1 MTFWYSLS
9 LRRPRWRWAKPAF
22 SSALFAVLSA
32 FFLVGPAAG
41 QETKSVSLTEASAG
55 LDGAGGNARLIA
67 DLDGVEAG
75 DLPITEDKKTGGDSD
90 IKQTTTLYLNQPS
103 AGFQPFSA
111 TAGDGPVNLAWNLDG
126 DVNGDGYNVYR
137 STSTF
142 SDIFEEAKLNTDPV
156 SETSLTDVN
165 GDGNQD
171 LLITGSDANTSE
183 ANSNETT
190 TLHLDLA
197 ASIGPP
203 GETALAFDENGENVA
218 IPNSSDINLSKR
230 SQRTIEAF
238 FKVSDKTINARKQ
251 VVWEEGG
258 IDNGFNIYVYDG
270 SLYIGA
276 WSETL
281 GWNGGW
287 LETSAIESDRW
298 HHVALMFN
306 ADAGVFEGYLDG
318 AKFGSVSPPSLVD
331 DHNNSIGIGA
341 NRGGT
346 KFHDGDSGSQSVDG
360 FEGRIDEVRIWNEP
374 RTASQIQNNRDALL
388 TGDENGLIA
397 YWSLE
402 DEGGSTATDQ
412 TGNGHDGTVNGAT
425 WVNSQDSETVSTPT
439 NVAATP
445 GNQSV
450 DFTWSPG
457 GDSSP
462 AGYNVY
468 RSTESFNDISDAT
481 KLNSSLLS
489 SESYRDTE
497 VTNGTKYFYRVT
509 AVDND
514 GNESALSNQDS
525 AIPSAADI
533 LFSEDWESGSIN
545 TDIWNKFGNPS
556 PAVTGVGFE
565 SNYGFVPNG
574 DGFCDS
580 GAVTRSTFPMQDVAI
595 DWYAKVDGTADLD
608 IQGSLMLANDQQKG
622 GTCSDEGD
630 DGQRNHVMRV
640 KLQGDRGPSRMKV
653 DLEGKGTVHKEEVDL
668 SWHHLRIELKS
679 PNIVEVYLDG
689 SLAYSTT
696 HDFSIDNF
704 RLQLGERSG
713 SPRGD
718 GIQAHLD
725 KIEIEE
731 LNKGDSP
738 VAPTDLSADPG
749 DEQVDLTWS
758 AGEDSSPAGYNV
770 YRSTESFSDISNAT
784 KLNSSL
790 LSSENY
796 LDTEVT
802 NGTEYF
808 YRVTAVDSDGNESS
822 LSNEVSVT
830 PTPKK
835 LQVSGVEPASGVSLD
850 WEETVTLTVTITDG
864 QGNPV
869 EGADLNIEDNLQSF
883 GATRSPTDENGEITY
898 ELDAPNA
905 VSEGEYSLSLTAS
918 KNGFEGSEPREFIAN
933 VKLKDTE
940 KSLLD
945 AIAKIA
951 FDQIKNIRRD
961 YKEKNIKHLAY
972 LSAGIVST
980 SGSNKTVSGEPLPKF
995 GSYAGLSVSYLI
1007 DVDDLLRITEEGKN
1021 GKVTIYV
1028 DIGASGPSASL
1039 FPVTFAF
1046 LEVPFEREA
1055 TADPNRSRLA
1065 FELANIAG
1073 ETMTF
1078 SFIPVNSK
1086 GEFKWAEVNTSGR
1099 RLNVSASALNLNWNL
1114 LRGELKAKT
1123 IFEDG
1128 FSDLGSLSEVSKED
1142 FNAKSLLE
1150 AFTGISLQ
1158 DGITYN
1164 EVLTNGK
1171 VAPFTTSDSGEPQE
1185 VNAYITHG
1193 RGGFDA
1199 DGDGIPDNVCPPPA
1213 ENFSRIPKFNLNF
1226 VTGGTTTTDYLLK
1239 AESIPEGWA
1248 VETRDDPD
1256 RGESSLNI
1264 GDVPP
1269 GTEVTTDWNM
1279 YRTGEGSS
1287 DGQFRF
1293 VLYEDNL
1300 FSDDPLDTLLVDA
1313 ETYEEKV
1320 MAVNGKSPVDLE
1332 VHLPGDSTISKDQFN
1347 PVTSSYTRADIDGSG
1362 DTDTQVLLTD
1372 PPEGEYEVD
1381 VVPADTARPSDTYS
1395 LEVAQPD
1402 GSVDTL
1408 AAEQEVGDAP
1418 DESYVTSQGVPV
1430 SPSSLKVSTDDDS
1443 HPQLEWTHRGDSD
1456 GLSRYRI
1463 YRDTSP
1469 FNDSLATQA
1478 PIDSVGGSTL
1488 SYTDESAEP
1497 GDTYYYRVTSVDES
1511 GTESKLSEG
1520 TSVFLYPQEVPA
1532 DVQRSFGDASGP
1544 EDYQLAALPGQV
1556 DRSVSEA
1563 VEGEAGAD
1571 WQAFWD
1577 NGSSQ
1582 NYLQKFDGSDLF
1594 SFQPGNGFW
1603 VTSRQ
1608 DLEVETTI
1616 PTVPLRD
1623 EKSARVPLHEGWNI
1637 VSNPLDKDVS
1647 WAVVDSL
1654 NDSPLQPLWRFDG
1667 SFARADTFQSA
1678 KEGEAFYF
1686 LNDAGLDS
1694 LSVPYPGAPA
1704 GSGKTRAKELGPLL
1718 TIRARPE
1725 GAEAP
1730 TSEVR
1735 VGFDENAD
1743 KGLGRFDEPAP
1754 PGRFSSLS
1762 LRLQAPG
1769 EAPLR
1774 RRSLMTERRPPKD
1787 GPEGGHTFDLRLQS
1801 RVGGPIRITAS
1812 GLKETEGAEAKLLRP
1827 STGRSYDLVQ
1837 GKPVAIEEA
1846 DSTGLKLAIGSAS
1859 YVEAQAEQVVPD
1871 KVRLTSYPNPTRGQA
1886 TIEYTL
1892 PEAEEVTLEVYDVLG
1907 RRVATLEEGSKQAG
1921 RHEVRL
1927 EADGL
1932 PSGVYFGRLEAGGET
1947 RTQKITVVR

>member
-1 MTFWYSLS
+1 
-9 LRRPRWRWAKPAF
+9 
-22 SSALFAVLSA
+22 
-32 FFLVGPAAG
+32 
-41 QETKSVSLTEASAG
+41 
-55 LDGAGGNARLIA
+55 
-67 DLDGVEAG
+67 
-75 DLPITEDKKTGGDSD
+75 
-90 IKQTTTLYLNQPS
+90 
-103 AGFQPFSA
+103 
-111 TAGDGPVNLAWNLDG
+111 
-126 DVNGDGYNVYR
+126 
-137 STSTF
+137 
-142 SDIFEEAKLNTDPV
+142 
-156 SETSLTDVN
+156 
-165 GDGNQD
+165 
-171 LLITGSDANTSE
+171 
-183 ANSNETT
+183 
-190 TLHLDLA
+190 
-197 ASIGPP
+197 
-203 GETALAFDENGENVA
+203 
-218 IPNSSDINLSKR
+218 
-230 SQRTIEAF
+230 
-238 FKVSDKTINARKQ
+238 
-251 VVWEEGG
+251 
-258 IDNGFNIYVYDG
+258 
-270 SLYIGA
+270 
-276 WSETL
+276 
-281 GWNGGW
+281 
-287 LETSAIESDRW
+287 
-298 HHVALMFN
+298 
-306 ADAGVFEGYLDG
+306 
-318 AKFGSVSPPSLVD
+318 
-331 DHNNSIGIGA
+331 
-341 NRGGT
+341 
-346 KFHDGDSGSQSVDG
+346 
-360 FEGRIDEVRIWNEP
+360 
-374 RTASQIQNNRDALL
+374 
-388 TGDENGLIA
+388 
-397 YWSLE
+397 
-402 DEGGSTATDQ
+402 
-412 TGNGHDGTVNGAT
+412 
-425 WVNSQDSETVSTPT
+425 
-439 NVAATP
+439 
-445 GNQSV
+445 
-450 DFTWSPG
+450 
-457 GDSSP
+457 
-462 AGYNVY
+462 
-468 RSTESFNDISDAT
+468 
-481 KLNSSLLS
+481 
-489 SESYRDTE
+489 
-497 VTNGTKYFYRVT
+497 
-509 AVDND
+509 
-514 GNESALSNQDS
+514 
-525 AIPSAADI
+525 
-533 LFSEDWESGSIN
+533 
-545 TDIWNKFGNPS
+545 
-556 PAVTGVGFE
+556 
-565 SNYGFVPNG
+565 
-574 DGFCDS
+574 
-580 GAVTRSTFPMQDVAI
+580 
-595 DWYAKVDGTADLD
+595 
-608 IQGSLMLANDQQKG
+608 
-622 GTCSDEGD
+622 
-630 DGQRNHVMRV
+630 
-640 KLQGDRGPSRMKV
+640 
-653 DLEGKGTVHKEEVDL
+653 
-668 SWHHLRIELKS
+668 
-679 PNIVEVYLDG
+679 
-689 SLAYSTT
+689 
-696 HDFSIDNF
+696 
-704 RLQLGERSG
+704 
-713 SPRGD
+713 
-718 GIQAHLD
+718 
-725 KIEIEE
+725 
-731 LNKGDSP
+731 
-738 VAPTDLSADPG
+738 
-749 DEQVDLTWS
+749 
-758 AGEDSSPAGYNV
+758 
-770 YRSTESFSDISNAT
+770 
-784 KLNSSL
+784 
-790 LSSENY
+790 
-796 LDTEVT
+796 
-802 NGTEYF
+802 
-808 YRVTAVDSDGNESS
+808 
-822 LSNEVSVT
+822 
-830 PTPKK
+830 
-835 LQVSGVEPASGVSLD
+835 
-850 WEETVTLTVTITDG
+850 
-864 QGNPV
+864 
-869 EGADLNIEDNLQSF
+869 
-883 GATRSPTDENGEITY
+883 
-898 ELDAPNA
+898 
-905 VSEGEYSLSLTAS
+905 
-918 KNGFEGSEPREFIAN
+918 
-933 VKLKDTE
+933 
-940 KSLLD
+940 
-945 AIAKIA
+945 
-951 FDQIKNIRRD
+951 
-961 YKEKNIKHLAY
+961 
-972 LSAGIVST
+972 
-980 SGSNKTVSGEPLPKF
+980 
-995 GSYAGLSVSYLI
+995 
-1007 DVDDLLRITEEGKN
+1007 
-1021 GKVTIYV
+1021 
-1028 DIGASGPSASL
+1028 
-1039 FPVTFAF
+1039 
-1046 LEVPFEREA
+1046 
-1055 TADPNRSRLA
+1055 
-1065 FELANIAG
+1065 
-1073 ETMTF
+1073 
-1078 SFIPVNSK
+1078 
-1086 GEFKWAEVNTSGR
+1086 
-1099 RLNVSASALNLNWNL
+1099 
-1114 LRGELKAKT
+1114 
-1123 IFEDG
+1123 
-1128 FSDLGSLSEVSKED
+1128 
-1142 FNAKSLLE
+1142 
-1150 AFTGISLQ
+1150 
-1158 DGITYN
+1158 
-1164 EVLTNGK
+1164 
-1171 VAPFTTSDSGEPQE
+1171 
-1185 VNAYITHG
+1185 
-1193 RGGFDA
+1193 
-1199 DGDGIPDNVCPPPA
+1199 VCPPPA

-1279 YRTGEGSS
+1279 YRTGEDNSK
-1287 DGQFRF
+1287 GQFRF
-1293 VLYEDNL
+1293 VLYEDNF
-1300 FSDDPLDTLLVDA
+1300 FSDDPLDTLLVNA

-1347 PVTSSYTRADIDGSG
+1347 PLTSSYTRADIDGSG

-1430 SPSSLKVSTDDDS
+1430 SPSSLEVNTDDDS

-1743 KGLGRFDEPAP
+1743 KGLGRFDKPAP

-1769 EAPLR
+1769 DAQPR

-1871 KVRLTSYPNPTRGQA
+1871 EVRLTSYPNPTRGQA